1 MKRITIVSVA
11 LLATI
16 AANAGVV
23 NGTVVDEKGNPV
35 EYATVVALRDKKQCA
50 GTVTDSIG
58 SYSMNVADGA
68 YTFVFT
74 SVGYKAAEKNE
85 TVKGKTRV
93 DATMETNSAV
103 LKEVNVTASAIR
115 READRFVMNIENM
128 PGAIGKDGEE
138 LLRDAPGVWI
148 NDNKISING
157 KSGTI
162 VYVND
167 REMKMD
173 DDQLMN
179 FLRNLKA
186 EEVTKVEIIPQTGA
200 EYSANSSAG
209 VIKITMKKARTDGV
223 MGSAGIR
230 SNISKNELSF
240 APNASLNVKKGN
252 WTYTLRSMVNYS
264 PKENVDMTQA
274 TDYAD
279 GSRYD
284 NTSKMTSDNNIFGN
298 VNAGVFYDPNKNNS
312 FGLEVYYQGWK
323 NPGET
328 ATRAKFADKTING
341 EYETKMVSHY
351 VDATFNYIHRLDTLG
366 STMKVIAN
374 YNNSHNTQ
382 DNDNLMRTF
391 VNPDDAPTIDQENG
405 NQLTTYDVANL
416 SYDFDK
422 HFSQKWGFAAGAK
435 YTFNKMHNTSDY
447 GETFKCDFDKN
458 HNYDYNENIFGIYAK
473 ATYNIKHLG
482 VVAGLRGEYFTDGSH
497 IKMMYQ
503 GCEDIE
509 NATKNVDQDYFDLF
523 PNASIIYKFDEM
535 SKNSLSASYARYI
548 SRPSF
553 WDLNPIR
560 TKISDMFYQ
569 CGNPDLKP
577 TYSNNLSL
585 NFTTHYKYS
594 LALWWQVDTDP
605 SAQGT
610 MPDDNDPRNVL
621 FTNINLDKNMML
633 GANLNLPIQITKWWN
648 FNANVTY
655 MHRQIQLNADGDK
668 TFANNLYVSL
678 NTGFQLPKDWYI
690 SASYFQ
696 TNRHEE
702 ATMSVNP
709 FSNLNAGIKK
719 SFKNRKWT
727 AAINAKNILCH
738 TTRFTTYAVGKGF
751 NEKNSYTSTQSIKQ
765 PVSISVSLTYNF
777 NVGKMFQAKSIEK
790 NVDES
795 RTQKSK

>member
-1 MKRITIVSVA
+1 MKRIAIIST
-11 LLATI
+11 LMLAAM

-23 NGTVVDEKGNPV
+23 DGKVVDEKGNPV
-35 EYATVVALRDKKQCA
+35 EYATVVALRDAKQCA
-50 GTVTDSIG
+50 GTVTDSVG
-58 SYSMNVADGA
+58 GYTMNVADGA
-68 YTFVFT
+68 YTFIFS
-74 SVGYKAAEKNE
+74 SVGYKSAEKSE

-115 READRFVMNIENM
+115 READRFVMNVENM

-148 NDNKISING
+148 NDNSISING

-167 REMKMD
+167 RELKMD
-173 DDQLMN
+173 NDQLMT

-209 VIKITMKKARTDGV
+209 VIKITMKKARTDGI

-230 SNISKNELSF
+230 GNFSKNETGF

-252 WTYTLRSMVNYS
+252 WTYTLRGTVNYN
-264 PKENVDMTQA
+264 PKEDNDMTQS

-279 GSRYD
+279 GSRY
-284 NTSKMTSDNNIFGN
+284 NNSTKMTNDNMVYGN

-312 FGLEVYYQGWK
+312 FGLELYYQGWK
-323 NPGET
+323 NPGKT
-328 ATRAKFADKTING
+328 ITRATFADKTING
-341 EYETKMVSHY
+341 DYSAHMLSHY
-351 VDATFNYIHRLDTLG
+351 IDATFNYIHRLDTLG

-382 DNDNLMRTF
+382 ENDNIMRTF
-391 VNPDDAPTIDQENG
+391 VNPDAEPHVEKENG
-405 NQLTTYDVANL
+405 EQLTTYDVANL
-416 SYDFDK
+416 SFDYDK
-422 HFSQKWGFAAGAK
+422 HFSPKWGFAAGAK

-447 GETFKCDFDKN
+447 GELYACNYDKN
-458 HNYDYNENIFGIYAK
+458 HNYDYNENILGIYAK
-473 ATYNIKHLG
+473 ATYDIKHLG
-482 VVAGLRGEYFTDGSH
+482 VVAGLRGEYFTDHSRN
-497 IKMMYQ
+497 KMIYQ
-503 GCEDIE
+503 DCKDVE
-509 NATKNVDQDYFDLF
+509 NLAATVDQDYFDLF
-523 PNASIIYKFDEM
+523 PNASIIYKFDAM

-548 SRPSF
+548 NRPSF
-553 WDLNPIR
+553 WALNPIR

-585 NFTTHYKYS
+585 NFTTQYKYNLS
-594 LALWWQVDTDP
+594 LWWQVDTDP
-605 SAQGT
+605 MAQGT
-610 MPDDNDPRNVL
+610 MPDENDPRNVL
-621 FTNINLDKNMML
+621 FTNINLDKNVTL
-633 GANLNLPIQITKWWN
+633 GANVNLPIQITKWWN

-655 MHRQIQLNADGDK
+655 MHRQIQLNANGDK
-668 TFANNLYVSL
+668 TYANSLYISL

-690 SASYFQ
+690 SASYFGS
-696 TNRHEE
+696 NRGKD

-719 SFKNRKWT
+719 SFANRKWT
-727 AAINAKNILCH
+727 AAINANNILCH
-738 TTRFTTYAVGKGF
+738 TMRFTTYAVGNGF
-751 NEKNSYTSTQSIKQ
+751 NNTNSYASTQRIKQ
-765 PVSISVSLTYNF
+765 PVSFSVSLTYNF
-777 NVGKMFQAKSIEK
+777 NVGKRFQAKSIEK
-790 NVDES
+790 NADES